1 MFKNFQPITLFQRVN
16 DNEIQSSV
24 IEVEGENV
32 ANNYISCP
40 MNASDSLGN
49 EFFIDYSPY

>member
-1 MFKNFQPITLFQRVN
+1 MPKSKIWTANLEPNFQRVN
-16 DNEIQSSV
+16 DPDIQSSV

-32 ANNYISCP
+32 ATNYITCP

-49 EFFIDYSPY
+49 